1 MTDRMTDEEL
11 EEART
16 LVESHPDKHFAVY
29 GREYMAKLIT
39 EVDRLKS
46 RERVLM
52 AQSLKRKDIV
62 WEVIR
67 AFELPPDERPFD
79 GHDVEEAGDWV
90 RYKML
95 EWDNA

>member
-16 LVESHPDKHFAVY
+16 LVESHPDKHFAVH
-29 GREYMAKLIT
+29 GREYMAKLIK
-39 EVDRLKS
+39 EVDLLTSHGKALLAR
-46 RERVLM
+46 
-52 AQSLKRKDIV
+52 SLKRKEII
-62 WEVIR
+62 WEIER

-79 GHDVEEAGDWV
+79 GYDAEETAEWV
-90 RYKML
+90 RSKMW